1 MDKNFFSDF
10 FSKNKKTVLISI
22 LALLGICLILV
33 SPNFETKSQSQ
44 NNSENFGPSLDA
56 YTNTLETRLESV
68 VSNISGA
75 GKAKV
80 FISFDST
87 FETVY
92 LSNAR
97 LDETKSNSDTEKKT
111 SEKSLATLHT
121 GASNQEPVV
130 VKQICPKI
138 SGVLIVCKGGENK
151 AITNNIINAVSTA
164 FDISKSK
171 IYVTGGDFVP

>member
-1 MDKNFFSDF
+1 MDKNFFSDMF
-10 FSKNKKTVLISI
+10 KNKKIVIVSI
-22 LALLGICLILV
+22 AALLGICLILL
-33 SPNFETKSQSQ
+33 SQSLETNSQ
-44 NNSENFGPSLDA
+44 SRKVSENSGSSLDL
-56 YTNTLETRLESV
+56 YTDTLETRLESV

-80 FISFDST
+80 FITFDST

-97 LDETKSNSDTEKKT
+97 LDESKTNTDTQKKT
-111 SEKSLATLHT
+111 TEKSLATLHT
-121 GASNQEPVV
+121 GTSNQEPVV

-138 SGVLIVCKGGENK
+138 SGVLIVCKGGENN
-151 AITNNIINAVSTA
+151 AIKNNIINAVSTA